1 VSKQTREML
10 EQVKAGEPSIGTLQ
24 AIREGVQAVAP
35 GLSLSNILSD
45 IGSELKQQAAHGSH
59 ELAAALFN
67 GSAFVMYPRHGRD
80 DEPQHGLTQDAQ
92 QQEQTRDGREM

>member
-1 VSKQTREML
+1 MKD
-10 EQVKAGEPSIGTLQ
+10 
-24 AIREGVQAVAP
+24 GVQAIAP

-45 IGSELKQQAAHGSH
+45 IGSELKQQAAHGAH

-80 DEPQHGLTQDAQ
+80 DDPKHGLSQDAQ
-92 QQEQTRDGREM
+92 QQEQSRDGREM